1 MQCLF
6 AGETR
11 ENLTDIQRETYN
23 GLFVVNNEFFYTQP
37 LTMET
42 ESYVKYRTS
51 LITEG
56 VCRLRN
62 QAIRGEI
69 SQEDFWSGY
78 EELKEKGLKEVIAD
92 GDAYYQA
99 VTAGG
104 GGA

>member
-1 MQCLF
+1 MEQTVF
-6 AGETR
+6 TVG
-11 ENLTDIQRETYN
+11 Q
-23 GLFVVNNEFFYTQP
+23 VNQY
-37 LTMET
+37 L
-42 ESYVKYRTS
+42 KAK
-51 LITEG
+51 LDG
-56 VCRLRN
+56 DRLLSAI
-62 QAIRGEI
+62 AIRGEI